1 MTNPSSRVT
10 GWAESSRRLV
20 NDASALVLQA
30 NTQISDG
37 TFTTEQWT
45 KSAQKLVNLAL
56 TAGLDLVPQM
66 MPLPCFSQAVDTRD
80 LSDFIKVAPDGQF
93 QRVLSVVNPFVQQGA
108 PSCVIPSQSIFFV
121 PTIVRVHATSF
132 RIGVNWPNL
141 RSGTYRG
148 TVRLTQVGPGN
159 AGPRDV
165 VVTIDL

>member
-1 MTNPSSRVT
+1 
-10 GWAESSRRLV
+10 
-20 NDASALVLQA
+20 VLQA

-66 MPLPCFSQAVDTRD
+66 MPLPCFSRAVDTRD